1 MKLLQLVGCLSL
13 LAASSLAVPSM
24 ARAQSAASAPE
35 AAAQASAVADVPVLA
50 KEPVAGHLNPG
61 QRVLVDD
68 GSCPVGQIKEL
79 TGGTNR
85 NCGPNSALLDTT
97 QCRHASGGPRIS
109 RCIARP

>member
-1 MKLLQLVGCLSL
+1 
-13 LAASSLAVPSM
+13 M
-24 ARAQSAASAPE
+24 ARAQSAASAPG